1 MVFDFTSLQD
11 KVRQLV
17 DLTHLLRGEN
27 AELRGELAS
36 LQAENARLAERMQE
50 AHERV
55 SRLIASLPAEA
66 VDREAA

>member
-1 MVFDFTSLQD
+1 MVFDFNSLLD

-17 DLTHLLRGEN
+17 ELNHALRGEN

-36 LQAENARLAERMQE
+36 LKAENARLAQRMQE

>member
-27 AELRGELAS
+27 AELRGELGS
-36 LQAENARLAERMQE
+36 LEAENALLAERMQE